1 MTQWRNT
8 KKWETAAAGTAGI
21 ASFFTVQSPPQK
33 KHLRSPS
40 LNRSLMSEGEKIC
53 DIDLV
58 IYPNNHWDLDLL
70 DFCLDQLDTGLTN
83 DTPLGN
89 GFDLDEAAFEVMWI
103 S

>member
-1 MTQWRNT
+1 
-8 KKWETAAAGTAGI
+8 
-21 ASFFTVQSPPQK
+21 
-33 KHLRSPS
+33 
-40 LNRSLMSEGEKIC
+40 MSEGEKIY

-58 IYPNNHWDLDLL
+58 IDLNNHWGLDLL
-70 DFCLDQLDTGLTN
+70 DFCLDQLGAGLTN